1 MIIPVILAGGSG
13 TRLWPLSRE
22 LYPKQLIDLYNDDTM
37 IQNTILRLDGVEDLG
52 GPVVI
57 CNEEH
62 RFMTAEQ
69 LRKIDKTPFGHHPGT
84 CGQEYRSG
92 YRPCRTQAA

>member
-13 TRLWPLSRE
+13 TRLWPLSRQ
-22 LYPKQLIDLYNDDTM
+22 LYPKQLIDLYNENTMLQDTV
-37 IQNTILRLDGVEDLG
+37 LRLENIESTGS
-52 GPVVI
+52 PIVV

-69 LRKIDKTPFGHHPGT
+69 LRKIRTDPGT
-84 CGQEYRSG
+84 IMLEPVGKIQLL
-92 YRPCRTQAA
+92 PLPLPH